1 MDVLG
6 FVGLGNMGG
15 PMAANVAKIVSGTLG
30 YDQAGTAERAAPGMG
45 VCQSVAELARRADI
59 AFLSLPDGKVVARVV
74 EEIAASPSRKTSL
87 VVDLSTIGIDAAR
100 ASATALAR
108 HGIRYVDAP
117 VSGGVTGAKR
127 GTIAVMA
134 AGTAED
140 VARARPAFEAMAKN
154 IFHVGTKPGQ
164 GQAMKLLNNFLSATA
179 MAATSEAV
187 IFGEANGLDMK
198 TMLDVLNVSTGQ
210 NTATSDKFVNR
221 ILTGTF
227 DAGFAARLMH
237 KDVALYREAVAATG
251 TAEEV
256 GSLVEAMWRRVG
268 ARVGDGDFTRIYALL
283 KEPRKP

>member
-1 MDVLG
+1 MAIFG

-15 PMAANVAKIVSGTLG
+15 PMAARVAAVVPGTLG
-30 YDQAGTAERAAPGMG
+30 YDAAGTAERAGAGMA
-45 VCQSVAELARRADI
+45 VCQNIAEIARRAD
-59 AFLSLPDGKVVARVV
+59 AVFLSLPDGKVVAAVA
-74 EEIAASPSRKTSL
+74 EEIAQAPGRRAAL
-87 VVDLSTIGIDAAR
+87 VVDLSTIGIAAAR
-100 ASATALAR
+100 AAAAALAR
-108 HGIRYVDAP
+108 HGIRYLDAP

-134 AGTAED
+134 AGAAED

-154 IFHVGTKPGQ
+154 IFHVGTEPGQ

-187 IFGEANGLDMK
+187 LFGEANGLEMK

-221 ILTGTF
+221 VLTGSF

-237 KDVALYREAVAATG
+237 KDVALYREALEAAG
-251 TAEEV
+251 TTKEV
-256 GSLVEAMWRRVG
+256 GATVEAMWRRVG
-268 ARVGDGDFTRIYALL
+268 EKVGDGDFTRIYTQL
-283 KEPRKP
+283 KGGGKT

>member
-1 MDVLG
+1 
-6 FVGLGNMGG
+6 
-15 PMAANVAKIVSGTLG
+15 
-30 YDQAGTAERAAPGMG
+30 
-45 VCQSVAELARRADI
+45 VAELARRADV
-59 AFLSLPDGKVVARVV
+59 AFLSLPDGKVVARVAA
-74 EEIAASPSRKTSL
+74 EIAAAPGRRTSL
-87 VVDLSTIGIDAAR
+87 VVDLSTIGIGAAR
-100 ASATALAR
+100 DTAATLDR

-127 GTIAVMA
+127 ASIAVMA

-140 VARARPAFEAMAKN
+140 VARARPAFQAMAKN
-154 IFHVGTKPGQ
+154 VFHVGTKPGQ

-251 TAEEV
+251 TAEEI
-256 GSLVEAMWRRVG
+256 GSLVETMWRRVG
-268 ARVGDGDFTRIYALL
+268 ARVGDGDFTQIYAQL
-283 KEPRKP
+283 KRERKS

>member
-1 MDVLG
+1 V
-6 FVGLGNMGG
+6 
-15 PMAANVAKIVSGTLG
+15 AAEIA
-30 YDQAGTAERAAPGMG
+30 AAPG
-45 VCQSVAELARRADI
+45 RR
-59 AFLSLPDGKVVARVV
+59 
-74 EEIAASPSRKTSL
+74 TSL

-100 ASATALAR
+100 DTAATLDR

-127 GTIAVMA
+127 ASIAVMA

-140 VARARPAFEAMAKN
+140 VARARPAFQAMAKN
-154 IFHVGTKPGQ
+154 VFHVGTKPGQ

-187 IFGEANGLDMK
+187 IVGEANGLDMK

-251 TAEEV
+251 TAEEI
-256 GSLVEAMWRRVG
+256 GSLVETMWRRVG
-268 ARVGDGDFTRIYALL
+268 ARVGDGDFTQIYAQL
-283 KEPRKP
+283 KRERKS